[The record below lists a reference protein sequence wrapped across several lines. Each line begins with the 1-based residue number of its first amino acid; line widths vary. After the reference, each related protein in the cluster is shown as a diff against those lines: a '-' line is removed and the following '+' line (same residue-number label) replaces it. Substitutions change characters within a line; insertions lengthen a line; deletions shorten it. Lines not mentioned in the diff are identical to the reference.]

1 MALEWSGKLTAYDTV
16 SIDRWMIGAHAGD
29 TPPHTSLPLPLK
41 FQRMSVE
48 GHAGAE
54 VGLANIQKIWSNDGH
69 MWGAGIFDDD
79 DPAAVLLAGKV
90 DKGLINQISVDLYD
104 CTVEART
111 AGDNLPVN
119 FVSDWRLSSATLL
132 ADPKFHDARIQ
143 LVNSP
148 SPVAATAGAGGVVTA
163 KSSGVALT
171 FAAGLGG
178 ITLTRETVTA
188 GGTPPAVPAV
198 TPPPV
203 PAPPVP
209 TPSAGPSA
217 ADRLAAARER
227 MGSLWPAPRVCPA
240 AVAVPPRA

>member
-16 SIDRWMIGAHAGD
+16 SIDRWVIGAHAGD

-41 FQRMSVE
+41 FQRFAVE
-48 GHAGAE
+48 AHAGAE
-54 VGLANIQKIWSNDGH
+54 VGLANIQRIWSADGF
-69 MWGAGIFDDD
+69 MWGAGIFDED
-79 DPAAVLLAGKV
+79 DPGAVLLAGKV

-111 AGDNLPVN
+111 AADNVPVN

-148 SPVAATAGAGGVVTA
+148 SPVAASAGAGGVVTA
-163 KSSGVALT
+163 KASGVALT

-188 GGTPPAVPAV
+188 GGTPPPLPAPAAPAPAPAV
-198 TPPPV
+198 ETAPL
-203 PAPPVP
+203 PA
-209 TPSAGPSA
+209 AE
-217 ADRLAAARER
+217 RIAAAKAR
-227 MGSLWPAPRVCPA
+227 MGA
-240 AVAVPPRA
+240 

>member
-1 MALEWSGKLTAYDTV
+1 MALEWSGKLTTYDTV

-41 FQRMSVE
+41 FQRFAVE
-48 GHAGAE
+48 AHAGAE
-54 VGLANIQKIWSNDGH
+54 VGLANIQRIWSADGH
-69 MWGAGIFDDD
+69 MWGAGIFDED

-111 AGDNLPVN
+111 APDNSPVN

-148 SPVAATAGAGGVVTA
+148 APVAAGAGGIVTA
-163 KSSGVALT
+163 KASGVALS
-171 FAAGLGG
+171 FSAAGGG
-178 ITLTRETVTA
+178 ITLTRESVTA
-188 GGTPPAVPAV
+188 GGMPPAAPAV
-198 TPPPV
+198 IPPPV
-203 PAPPVP
+203 PAPPAP
-209 TPSAGPSA
+209 APAGPTA
-217 ADRLAAARER
+217 ADRIAAARAR
-227 MGSLWPAPRVCPA
+227 MGA
-240 AVAVPPRA
+240 

>member
-41 FQRMSVE
+41 FQRFAVE
-48 GHAGAE
+48 AHAGAE
-54 VGLANIQKIWSNDGH
+54 VGLANIQRIWSADGY
-69 MWGAGIFDDD
+69 MWGAGIFDED
-79 DPAAVLLAGKV
+79 DPASVLLAGKV

-111 AGDNLPVN
+111 AADTQPVN

-148 SPVAATAGAGGVVTA
+148 SPVAASAGAGGIVTA
-163 KSSGVALT
+163 SASGVALT

-178 ITLTRETVTA
+178 ITLTRESVTA
-188 GGTPPAVPAV
+188 GGTPPEVPAV

-203 PAPPVP
+203 PAPPAP
-209 TPSAGPSA
+209 APAGPSA
-217 ADRLAAARER
+217 ADRIAAARAR
-227 MGSLWPAPRVCPA
+227 MGA
-240 AVAVPPRA
+240 